1 MKAAWYRR
9 TGPAHEVLEVG
20 ELETP
25 EAGPGE
31 VRVKLHASAVN
42 PSDAKRRGGLSV
54 SSMEYPLIIPNSD
67 GAGVI
72 DQVGSGVPSDR
83 LGARVWVY
91 NGQRERAFGTC
102 AEYIALSQDLA
113 IPLPEHTSFV
123 EGACLGIPCMT
134 AHLCVFWNGPVTG
147 KTVLV
152 TGGAGA
158 VGHYA
163 IQLAKWGGAT
173 VIATVSSDAKGRHA
187 RNGGADFVVN
197 YTTEDVIEAVL
208 AVTKGKGVDRIVEVD
223 FGRNLRVSE
232 RVLNQHGTVSVY
244 ASEGDREPTLPVYPF
259 MRKNAVLRFVLL
271 YNSALEERK
280 RACSDILQWLQSGQA
295 KHTIAAVFSLDR
307 IAEAHQLVE
316 RGKKIGT
323 VIIQVRS

>member
-1 MKAAWYRR
+1 MSGILRQGPRPPIRTPIGRSQLKSRR
-9 TGPAHEVLEVG
+9 
-20 ELETP
+20 
-25 EAGPGE
+25 
-31 VRVKLHASAVN
+31 
-42 PSDAKRRGGLSV
+42 DATLFSV
-54 SSMEYPLIIPNSD
+54 SPR
-67 GAGVI
+67 GA
-72 DQVGSGVPSDR
+72 
-83 LGARVWVY
+83 VWGVY
-91 NGQRERAFGTC
+91 NGQRGRAFGTC

-134 AHLCVFWNGPVTG
+134 AYLCVFWNGPVTG

-163 IQLAKWGGAT
+163 IHLAKWGGGK
-173 VIATVSSDAKGRHA
+173 VIATVRGDAKEKHA
-187 RNGGADFVVN
+187 RSGGADFVVN

-232 RVLNQHGTVSVY
+232 RVLNLHGTVSVY

-271 YNSALEERK
+271 YSSAVEERR
-280 RACSDILQWLQSGQA
+280 RACSDILKWVQSVPA
-295 KHTIAAVFSLDR
+295 KHAIAAVFPLAR
-307 IAEAHQLVE
+307 IAEAHRLVE
-316 RGKKIGT
+316 SGEKIGT
-323 VIIQVRS
+323 VIVQVSA